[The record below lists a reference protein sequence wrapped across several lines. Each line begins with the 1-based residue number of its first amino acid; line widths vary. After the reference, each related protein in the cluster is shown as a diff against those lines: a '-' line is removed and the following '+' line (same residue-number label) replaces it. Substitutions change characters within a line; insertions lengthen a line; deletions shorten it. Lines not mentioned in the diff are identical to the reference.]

1 MYSTQFSRLQCDP
14 VQCML
19 NRWTGDATPEPGVSH
34 VLGGGG
40 LEVVAGR
47 ASQQA
52 RRKRLPSV
60 LTEAGMLQVGAEDAA
75 FERRQD
81 GAAGRSADIYLEVR
95 QVPRTQVVLTAGCL
109 RLPSDMFRANPSR
122 LTLSPKGPSE

>member
-1 MYSTQFSRLQCDP
+1 MTLCSVCSTGGQE
-14 VQCML
+14 
-19 NRWTGDATPEPGVSH
+19 TPHLSQVFRTSPQVF
-34 VLGGGG
+34 GGGG

-122 LTLSPKGPSE
+122 LTLSPEGPSE